1 MPDSGCD
8 MRFALPLPS
17 PIFLFEADV
26 SVFGINSGAA
36 FAALIGRLVEVHV
49 MIALVNV
56 AFYFQ
61 RPLFCDARTATT
73 EPVLKS

>member
-8 MRFALPLPS
+8 MRFAVLLPR

-26 SVFGINSGAA
+26 SVFGTNSGAA
-36 FAALIGRLVEVHV
+36 FATLIGRLVEVHV

-56 AFYFQ
+56 VFYFH
-61 RPLFCDARTATT
+61 RPLFCDARAAIT